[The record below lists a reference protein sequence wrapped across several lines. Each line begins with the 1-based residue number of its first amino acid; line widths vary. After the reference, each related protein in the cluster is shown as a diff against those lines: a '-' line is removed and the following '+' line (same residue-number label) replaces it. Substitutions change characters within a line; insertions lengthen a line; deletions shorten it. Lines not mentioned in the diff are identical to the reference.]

1 MIDKEKIECYL
12 LHGNKPK
19 ETDAKKVFDDFSF
32 KDFVLSD
39 MRRGGGV
46 AKQTML

>member
-1 MIDKEKIECYL
+1 MFFSAWQQAERNGCK
-12 LHGNKPK
+12 
-19 ETDAKKVFDDFSF
+19 KKVFDDFSF
-32 KDFVLSD
+32 KDFVSSD